1 VSGDTANPRGQRQ
14 RLHRL
19 RAALED
25 LGRPETGSDNFG
37 AEATTGAVP
46 TDCSFTTLEVFGD
59 LIAFQDAVVV
69 DAP

>member
-1 VSGDTANPRGQRQ
+1 
-14 RLHRL
+14 L
-19 RAALED
+19 
-25 LGRPETGSDNFG
+25 G

-46 TDCSFTTLEVFGD
+46 TDCSFTTVEVFGD